1 MSNLIYLIGP
11 ILFIGIFIMIF
22 ICSSKANNNYK
33 NQANLTLTKKMV
45 GKKTADNIAAG
56 VLFFVSFMFAGAV
69 VIMHLAAKP
78 DSMKKEDLKVF
89 NILFYSFAGVSI
101 IIFIAFIF
109 AIKSLIRTR
118 SAINNNEFIVF
129 VDVLG
134 DKEEDTSTDSD
145 GHTSTEYYFYFNQ
158 LFRNL
163 KKKIS
168 VSYGEYKHANIG
180 DEFYIVYVIPT
191 KKAVAY
197 KVGKYQLDYDLRSK
211 LVENPNFEEYI
222 QDKNNNDYA
231 NEYNVPID
239 EKALLEKYKVYN
251 STNLNLVL
259 ASVLIFVTIIFI
271 GFLIA
276 RSYGGAMFIA
286 VFVVVTFICLE
297 ENYKKNLKAK
307 NAINQGKYNII
318 SAIVTEDITN
328 NHISEADKYLYFKV
342 KDSDLEIKCLAK
354 DFSRVNVGDEIY
366 LCYFH
371 QGVFINT
378 GKPFAVINPNKE
390 HLAQNIQSKLIIY

>member
-1 MSNLIYLIGP
+1 M
-11 ILFIGIFIMIF
+11 LF
-22 ICSSKANNNYK
+22 
-33 NQANLTLTKKMV
+33 
-45 GKKTADNIAAG
+45 
-56 VLFFVSFMFAGAV
+56 
-69 VIMHLAAKP
+69 
-78 DSMKKEDLKVF
+78 
-89 NILFYSFAGVSI
+89 
-101 IIFIAFIF
+101 
-109 AIKSLIRTR
+109 
-118 SAINNNEFIVF
+118 
-129 VDVLG
+129 
-134 DKEEDTSTDSD
+134 
-145 GHTSTEYYFYFNQ
+145 Q
-158 LFRNL
+158 LRR
-163 KKKIS
+163 
-168 VSYGEYKHANIG
+168 
-180 DEFYIVYVIPT
+180 
-191 KKAVAY
+191 
-197 KVGKYQLDYDLRSK
+197 QLH
-211 LVENPNFEEYI
+211 
-222 QDKNNNDYA
+222 DYA
-231 NEYNVPID
+231 NEYNVSID

-251 STNLNLVL
+251 STNFNLVL
-259 ASVLIFVTIIFI
+259 ASVLIFATIIFI

-297 ENYKKNLKAK
+297 ENYKKNLRAK

-390 HLAQNIQSKLIIY
+390 HLAHNIQSKLIIY